1 MERRSQPIGFM
12 IKQINNVFEKEL
24 NEKVKKLGLTSSQC
38 AVLDYLF
45 HTSKDEISQRDVERH
60 LSLKNPTV
68 TGLLKRLDEKG
79 YILCVPNAK
88 DKRKKNIYL
97 IQRRMEA
104 ERRKLDRELTRGMS
118 KREVDALMRNLE
130 KLLYN
135 VADP

>member
-1 MERRSQPIGFM
+1 MTGTEKDCAGSVAGKEWKRTEENGGVRMERRSQPIGFI

-79 YILCVPNAK
+79 
-88 DKRKKNIYL
+88 
-97 IQRRMEA
+97 
-104 ERRKLDRELTRGMS
+104 
-118 KREVDALMRNLE
+118 
-130 KLLYN
+130 
-135 VADP
+135 

>member
-60 LSLKNPTV
+60 LSLKKKAGSGTDPRDEQ
-68 TGLLKRLDEKG
+68 KRSRCTDEKSG
-79 YILCVPNAK
+79 KASI
-88 DKRKKNIYL
+88 
-97 IQRRMEA
+97 
-104 ERRKLDRELTRGMS
+104 
-118 KREVDALMRNLE
+118 
-130 KLLYN
+130 
-135 VADP
+135 